1 MSEPAGPD
9 AGAAASRQARAITGA
24 GIDRVE
30 GRLKVT
36 GKTPY
41 GPETAVANVAHA
53 VIVGAAAAPGRVESI
68 ETREAERA
76 PGVLRVITHVNAP
89 RLPGAAHNEP
99 GQRVLQLLQD
109 DRVLYNDQPIAVV
122 VADTLENAQYAAS
135 LVRAV
140 VRGEKPQLDLGG
152 HLGEAYAPEKTPRG
166 PTDTHTGDF
175 DRAYAG
181 AAYRINATYT
191 TPVHNHNPMEP
202 HGTIAVWNA
211 ADRVTVYDATQG
223 ITGVRKRIAKLFG
236 LPVDGV
242 RVISLF
248 VGGGFGCKG
257 TPWSHVPLAVMAA
270 RVLGRPVKLVV
281 TRHQMFSL
289 VGHRPVTRQ
298 QLALSADA
306 RGRLVA
312 MRHDVVAVTSRFDEF
327 VEPSAAQTRMSYAC
341 PNIRTSHRLVRLDV
355 STPTFTRAPG
365 EASGSFALESAMD
378 ELSYALKLDPL
389 ELRLR
394 NYAERDP
401 ESGKPF
407 SSKSLRACYQQAA
420 ERFGWTHRRA
430 AVRATRK
437 GHEWVGWGMA
447 TATYP
452 AGQSP
457 AQAVARIRAD
467 GTALVQSGTQD
478 LGTGT
483 YTIMAQVAADALGL
497 PIDRVRFELGD
508 TRLPEAP
515 LSAGSRTAASVGP
528 AVKGAAEAV
537 RAAIVTLALADTA
550 SPLYEMPAADVVFAD
565 GCLVDARD
573 SARRDPFQAILKRA
587 GRTEIEGRFAA
598 EENPV
603 RKEHSLH
610 SFGAQFAEVHV
621 DAELGQVRVTRFV
634 GAFAG
639 GKILNAKT
647 ARSQFIGGIVW
658 GIGMALHEEGLRDRR
673 TGRVVTRDLAD
684 YHVPVHLDVPAIEI
698 ITVDEADSIV
708 NAVGAKGIGE
718 IGITGAAAAI
728 ANAVYHATGVRVR
741 DLPITPDKLLG

>member
-1 MSEPAGPD
+1 MKNLDGAD
-9 AGAAASRQARAITGA
+9 AGAPQSPPLTGA

-30 GRLKVT
+30 ARLKVT
-36 GKTPY
+36 GQTPY
-41 GPETAVANVAHA
+41 GPETAVANVTHA
-53 VIVGAAAAPGRVESI
+53 IIVGATAAPGRVDSI
-68 ETREAERA
+68 DSHAAERA
-76 PGVLRVITHVNAP
+76 PGVLRVITHANAP
-89 RLPGAAHNEP
+89 RLPGASGDP
-99 GQRVLQLLQD
+99 GERVLQLLQD

-122 VADTLENAQYAAS
+122 VADTLENAQHAAG
-135 LVRAV
+135 LVRAHV
-140 VRGEKPQLDLGG
+140 TPDAGRPALELGG
-152 HLGEAYAPEKTPRG
+152 HLGEAYAPAKTPRG
-166 PTDTHTGDF
+166 PTDSHTGDF
-175 DRAYAG
+175 DRAYAT
-181 AAYRINATYT
+181 AAYRMSATYT

-211 ADRVTVYDATQG
+211 ADRVTIYDATQG
-223 ITGVRKRIAKLFG
+223 ITGARKRIAKLFG
-236 LPVDGV
+236 LPLDGV

-257 TPWSHVPLAVMAA
+257 TPWSHVALAVMAA
-270 RVLGRPVKLVV
+270 RVLGRPVKLVL

-298 QLALSADA
+298 EVALGADGH
-306 RGRLVA
+306 GRLVA
-312 MRHDVVAVTSRFDEF
+312 MRHDVHSVTSRFDEF

-378 ELSYALKLDPL
+378 ELAYALKLDPL

-394 NYAERDP
+394 SYAERDP
-401 ESGKPF
+401 ETGKPF

-420 ERFGWTHRRA
+420 ERFGWARRRR
-430 AVRATRK
+430 AVRATRD

-483 YTIMAQVAADALGL
+483 YTIMTQIAADALGL
-497 PIDRVRFELGD
+497 PVDRVRFELGD

-528 AVKGAAEAV
+528 AVKGAADAARSALAALAIADRASALFGMSLGDV
-537 RAAIVTLALADTA
+537 RAA
-550 SPLYEMPAADVVFAD
+550 D
-565 GCLVDARD
+565 GYLVDARD
-573 SARRDPFQAILKRA
+573 PSRREAFQGILKRV
-587 GRTEIEGRFAA
+587 GRSEIEGRYSA
-598 EENPV
+598 EENSA
-603 RKEHSLH
+603 RKEHALH

-621 DAELGQVRVTRFV
+621 DADLGQVRVTRFV

-658 GIGMALHEEGLRDRR
+658 GIGMALHEETLRDRR

-698 ITVDEADSIV
+698 ISVDEADAVV